1 MTDNTAT
8 QRRNASSSDAATAAT
23 TTTAAPSSS
32 ATAASSSTG
41 GINNANNSVFGPS
54 SSSSS
59 SSSSPPPAAAAIV
72 AAAML
77 PLRILAKMPSI
88 IAIILRLLL
97 RPVSGVGNALF
108 PPGEYDGAD
117 DAANSDRAARAFADM
132 CRMQIS
138 IGRPA
143 TNAMTNDAT
152 ASAAAG
158 VGATGGVEEHY
169 VEPPCPFVPRGYNA
183 TVSDVAR
190 RPPDSRPLL
199 LLYLHSPLQNG
210 GGVRFVKD
218 YLCHPRL
225 LRLLNA
231 NSGENDG
238 GGGGGSAAVA
248 CFGTSVHSADGQRMR
263 DVMGVSRFPFLA
275 LLDVKSSSTSSSSYG
290 NNNGGVGHNMEL
302 LLRMEGPQLFSVPPD
317 QIAVYLHTAITR
329 HAELLAAESTRR
341 LLREEESRLR
351 AEQDAEYH
359 EALAADRNREDERRN
374 AAERERREREE
385 EEEAVRVREAMEE
398 SRIDDARSVVGR
410 SGGEPPAGSPGVA
423 RLRFALPNGKRVD
436 RRFRGSVDTIGTM
449 RAFLVVHFHEE
460 SGSGGMRNIG
470 LSTNFPRRTYEESD
484 DGMTLEEAGL
494 APQAVVMV
502 QDLDS

>member
-1 MTDNTAT
+1 
-8 QRRNASSSDAATAAT
+8 
-23 TTTAAPSSS
+23 
-32 ATAASSSTG
+32 
-41 GINNANNSVFGPS
+41 
-54 SSSSS
+54 
-59 SSSSPPPAAAAIV
+59 
-72 AAAML
+72 
-77 PLRILAKMPSI
+77 MPSI

-97 RPVSGVGNALF
+97 RPLSGVGNALF
-108 PPGEYDGAD
+108 PPGEYDGGAD
-117 DAANSDRAARAFADM
+117 DASNSDRAARAFADM
-132 CRMQIS
+132 FRMQIS
-138 IGRPA
+138 IVRPSMNNA
-143 TNAMTNDAT
+143 TNNAT
-152 ASAAAG
+152 SAAG
-158 VGATGGVEEHY
+158 EEHY
-169 VEPPCPFVPRGYNA
+169 VEPPCPFVPRGYQA
-183 TVSDVAR
+183 TVSDVVR

-199 LLYLHSPLQNG
+199 LLYLHSPLQSG

-231 NSGENDG
+231 NSGENNDG
-238 GGGGGSAAVA
+238 GGGGAGGGGGTAAVA

-275 LLDVKSSSTSSSSYG
+275 LVDVKSSSTTSG
-290 NNNGGVGHNMEL
+290 NNNRGGGHDNVAMEL
-302 LLRMEGPQLFSVPPD
+302 LLRMEGPQLFNVPPD

-423 RLRFALPNGKRVD
+423 RLRFALPNGKRLD

-449 RAFLVVHFHEE
+449 RAFLFVHFHEE

>member
-1 MTDNTAT
+1 
-8 QRRNASSSDAATAAT
+8 
-23 TTTAAPSSS
+23 
-32 ATAASSSTG
+32 
-41 GINNANNSVFGPS
+41 
-54 SSSSS
+54 
-59 SSSSPPPAAAAIV
+59 
-72 AAAML
+72 
-77 PLRILAKMPSI
+77 
-88 IAIILRLLL
+88 
-97 RPVSGVGNALF
+97 
-108 PPGEYDGAD
+108 
-117 DAANSDRAARAFADM
+117 
-132 CRMQIS
+132 
-138 IGRPA
+138 
-143 TNAMTNDAT
+143 
-152 ASAAAG
+152 
-158 VGATGGVEEHY
+158 
-169 VEPPCPFVPRGYNA
+169 
-183 TVSDVAR
+183 
-190 RPPDSRPLL
+190 
-199 LLYLHSPLQNG
+199 
-210 GGVRFVKD
+210 
-218 YLCHPRL
+218 
-225 LRLLNA
+225 
-231 NSGENDG
+231 
-238 GGGGGSAAVA
+238 
-248 CFGTSVHSADGQRMR
+248 MR

-275 LLDVKSSSTSSSSYG
+275 LLDVKSSSTSSSSSG